1 MDKVAIVI
9 LNWNGVNML
18 SKYMGT
24 LLEHSRREA
33 TVYVADNASTDESV
47 PFLKEH
53 YPEVRL
59 IQLEKNWGFADG
71 YNKALQQVEATYY
84 ILLNSDVE
92 VTPHWLTPLIS
103 FMDRHEEVAACQP
116 KLLSVANKEAFEYAG
131 ACGGFIDKY
140 GYPFCRGRL
149 FDSVEDDHGQY
160 DYTCEVMWA
169 TGACL
174 MIRADDYWKAKG
186 LDGRFFAHNE
196 EIDLCWRLRM
206 MGRKV
211 FCIPE
216 SKVFHVGGGTLP
228 KGNPMKT
235 YLNFRNNLTM
245 LYKNLPDKELR
256 QVMCWRWMLD
266 YVAAYETLLVN
277 RNVGDFKA
285 IYRAR
290 RDFKRWKKDF
300 KADRD
305 ELQRSRVVPVVEE
318 RKPISLLWQYYIKGK
333 RRFSELPK

>member
-9 LNWNGVNML
+9 LNWNGVKML
-18 SKYMGT
+18 SRYMDT
-24 LLEHSRREA
+24 LLEHSRGEA
-33 TVYVADNASTDESV
+33 TVYVADNASTDQSV

-59 IQLEKNWGFADG
+59 IELEKNWGFADG

-84 ILLNSDVE
+84 VILNSDVE
-92 VTPHWLTPLIS
+92 VTPNWLTPLIS
-103 FMDRHEEVAACQP
+103 FMDNHEEVAACQP
-116 KLLSVANKEAFEYAG
+116 KLLSVSNKDAFEYAG

-149 FDSVEDDHGQY
+149 FDSVEDDNGQY
-160 DYTCEVMWA
+160 DTLCEVMWA

-174 MIRADDYWKAKG
+174 IIRSDDYWKVNG
-186 LDGRFFAHNE
+186 FDGRFFAHNE

-211 FCIPE
+211 YCIPD
-216 SKVFHVGGGTLP
+216 SFVYHVGGGTLP

-256 QVMCWRWMLD
+256 HVMRWRWFLD

-290 RDFKRWKKDF
+290 RDFKRWRKDF
-300 KADRD
+300 RQERN
-305 ELQRSRVVPVVEE
+305 ELQHQRVVPVVSE

-333 RRFSELPK
+333 RRFSELPQ